1 MKPVLVFTLS
11 LLLFRPPF
19 ALSGDG
25 KGDPAKKLT
34 EVRPDGDAAVESKK
48 RASKNSPNSSPA
60 SESKG
65 GGKAEKRG
73 GSKGLEISEG
83 NEPLKIPVLEG
94 DATLGLAMP
103 EMQDGKLRSFF
114 SIEKVSRVSERKVR
128 MEGGYL
134 EFFEED
140 GGLEF
145 ALELSDAVIEEDTR
159 MLVATV
165 PVTVRK
171 PAFELKGMGLEFD
184 TRTRQGGL
192 KGPVKMLIFS
202 DDSEEP
208 ETK

>member
-1 MKPVLVFTLS
+1 MKPALVFTLS
-11 LLLFRPPF
+11 LLLFGSPF
-19 ALSGDG
+19 ALSVDGDG
-25 KGDPAKKLT
+25 APAKKSAQ
-34 EVRPDGDAAVESKK
+34 VRPEGGEVVGSKK
-48 RASKNSPNSSPA
+48 GSSKASPTSSSS

-65 GGKAEKRG
+65 MGKAAKG
-73 GSKGLEISEG
+73 GGAKESEFSEG
-83 NEPLKIPVLEG
+83 NEPLRIPVLEG
-94 DATLGLAMP
+94 DSTLGLAMP

-145 ALELSDAVIEEDTR
+145 AIELSDAVIEEDTR
-159 MLVATV
+159 MIVATV

-171 PAFELKGMGLEFD
+171 PTFELTGMGLEFD